1 MEEGGSIALIEHVLL
16 LAILLVLCS
25 NTRTSRMMQQRLEV
39 GFLTNAALLE
49 QPVLSEDPEAT
60 DDQTKS

>member
-25 NTRTSRMMQQRLEV
+25 IPRTSRMMQQRLEV

-60 DDQTKS
+60 NDQTKS